1 VVHGEFEP
9 ESFIYLGKTKSYEV
23 TVKVTFWALRGVK
36 AKNEELACA
45 KAVKD
50 IKKEWEEGVEDN
62 LNAQIEVERVSEL
75 DEAGVAIGEAVAL
88 RGRPELV
95 IKRPRKTVSEEQLQ
109 RFEAEHNLALPADY
123 RQFLLS
129 YNGGDPL
136 LTYNGGVAGVS
147 SVNPTKHP

>member
-88 RGRPELV
+88 RGRPEL
-95 IKRPRKTVSEEQLQ
+95 Q